1 MNISARSVFVVALTL
16 LVALGLSSCGSSGNS
31 VPFAS
36 SSASFAYLLDNSSN
50 SDLARNHSHP
60 ALSHSHAALKARPHN
75 SHPRAKTSTGVDIG
89 TGSIDV
95 HIYDTSK
102 GTDTQLTGSGT
113 PLNQSYA
120 FYNAQLSN
128 DGTKLLL
135 VAENTEGY
143 GQIYIADAKLQT
155 ITQLTGLTGSDVTSY
170 HINAALS
177 ADGKTVAF
185 DDWDGNL
192 YTMPA
197 SGGTPTLVSL
207 ATLYGAT
214 PAFTPDGKSLVFTGW
229 VKEEAANVQVAYDL
243 IYSVNLS
250 TGATQQLSMGTDF
263 DAYPTVSADGTH
275 VAFQRYQETND
286 IWGSNVAVVGITGE
300 STSNPATIVTTDNM
314 SWQPVYL
321 GSKILYASDKVNDP
335 GTYADNIYL
344 MNGDG
349 SGVTR
354 ITNTTLE
361 TCFNWWA
368 WNWGIDD

>member
-1 MNISARSVFVVALTL
+1 M
-16 LVALGLSSCGSSGNS
+16 
-31 VPFAS
+31 
-36 SSASFAYLLDNSSN
+36 
-50 SDLARNHSHP
+50 
-60 ALSHSHAALKARPHN
+60 
-75 SHPRAKTSTGVDIG
+75 
-89 TGSIDV
+89 
-95 HIYDTSK
+95 
-102 GTDTQLTGSGT
+102 
-113 PLNQSYA
+113 
-120 FYNAQLSN
+120 
-128 DGTKLLL
+128 
-135 VAENTEGY
+135 
-143 GQIYIADAKLQT
+143 
-155 ITQLTGLTGSDVTSY
+155 
-170 HINAALS
+170 
-177 ADGKTVAF
+177 
-185 DDWDGNL
+185 
-192 YTMPA
+192 
-197 SGGTPTLVSL
+197 
-207 ATLYGAT
+207 
-214 PAFTPDGKSLVFTGW
+214 
-229 VKEEAANVQVAYDL
+229 AYDL